1 MEETKRKTLGS
12 IIGIVIFIACLFSI
26 TYAFYKWRSDNT
38 NVDIGVHAGGLKFV
52 YSQNNILSSTTLS
65 PVTDYTNSSYYE
77 NNNSSL
83 LYVDYTVTNTK
94 STSYKMI
101 TKLNITSIS
110 DSLKNSTFKWVLQ
123 KKENNVYNKVTEG
136 NFSNLKVG
144 ENTLNSD
151 IYIPPNSTTE
161 VVKYNYR
168 FVIYI
173 DGNQENSSTM
183 MNSNIVSNLV
193 LCDEEVKLFNISLD
207 NQGANNTSGD
217 NATTL
222 TIYEKYAIGI
232 YKKLENE
239 QSKIV
244 DENSKMTPST
254 NNITIPLKTG
264 YTFGGYY
271 TEIGGK
277 GDNLINTSG
286 FITDKFNNTYF
297 KNDSTIYAKW
307 NINQYT
313 MKVTPSTGIEKFN
326 ISDNKGNSETNISS
340 YSKKSDYNTEFT
352 VNNITAKAG
361 YTYSGYTLGGS

>member
-12 IIGIVIFIACLFSI
+12 IIGIVIFIVCLFSI

-193 LCDEEVKLFNISLD
+193 LCDE
-207 NQGANNTSGD
+207 
-217 NATTL
+217 
-222 TIYEKYAIGI
+222 
-232 YKKLENE
+232 
-239 QSKIV
+239 
-244 DENSKMTPST
+244 
-254 NNITIPLKTG
+254 
-264 YTFGGYY
+264 
-271 TEIGGK
+271 
-277 GDNLINTSG
+277 
-286 FITDKFNNTYF
+286 
-297 KNDSTIYAKW
+297 
-307 NINQYT
+307 
-313 MKVTPSTGIEKFN
+313 
-326 ISDNKGNSETNISS
+326 
-340 YSKKSDYNTEFT
+340 
-352 VNNITAKAG
+352 
-361 YTYSGYTLGGS
+361 